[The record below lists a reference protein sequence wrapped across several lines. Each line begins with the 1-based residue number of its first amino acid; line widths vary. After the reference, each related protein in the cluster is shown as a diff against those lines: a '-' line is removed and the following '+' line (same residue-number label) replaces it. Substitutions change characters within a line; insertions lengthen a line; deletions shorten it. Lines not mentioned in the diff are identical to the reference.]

1 MKTQIFITISFMI
14 LKSTLIFSKQDS
26 SGIYLTANDYMAHK
40 LSFSINCKTQKHKI
54 RAEKIIHSKEITI
67 KHGDSTY
74 TYPKDS
80 VYAILNCGGSITRI
94 YNNSSYP
101 LINPNEK
108 IWVYRVYSRSGKI
121 SYIKYFFSIN
131 PKDKIQ
137 ELTIYNLKNAFPE
150 NHKFH
155 DLVDIE
161 FQGDDELMMYDNFH
175 KIRKINRVLQNSL
188 NE

>member
-1 MKTQIFITISFMI
+1 MENKAIIVVSFMI

-40 LSFSINCKTQKHKI
+40 LSLSINCKTQKHKI
-54 RAEKIIHSKEITI
+54 RAEKIIHAKEITI
-67 KHGDSTY
+67 KHGDSSY

-80 VYAILNCGGSITRI
+80 LYAILKCDGSITRI
-94 YNNSSYP
+94 YNNTSYP
-101 LINPNEK
+101 LINPYEK
-108 IWVYRVYSRSGKI
+108 IWVYRVINRSGKI
-121 SYIKYFFSIN
+121 SYIKYFFSVN

-161 FQGDDELMMYDNFH
+161 FQSDDELMKYDKLH